1 MPYIPKFKRHSLDDT
16 PLGDMYFDTPGE
28 LNYCVTRLVTRYLA
42 CNGESYLTINDCVG
56 ALECAKLELYRRVA
70 APYEDLKIQDNGD
83 VYDT

>member
-1 MPYIPKFKRHSLDDT
+1 MPYIESYVRKYFETAGLDNLET
-16 PLGDMYFDTPGE
+16 GSPGE
-28 LNYCVTRLVTRYLA
+28 LNYCITRLLVMYMKN
-42 CNGESYLTINDCVG
+42 NGESYKTINDCVG